1 MTAEDIPLTGGEFEA
16 LTAPFR
22 PFESA
27 PHFAVA
33 VSGGG
38 DSLALL
44 VLADEWA
51 RALGGRVT
59 AVTVDHGLRA
69 GSADEIR
76 KLGGW
81 LEKLAIEHRILTW
94 TGAKPVAGIQAA
106 ARDARYAL
114 ISAWCREQG
123 ILHLFLAHTLEDQ
136 AETFLMRLARGSGVD
151 GLAAMPGVTERFGLR
166 LLRPLLSVPKARLR
180 ALLRA
185 RGQDWIEDPSNR
197 DETYER
203 VRIRRL
209 MPDLASGGLD
219 AEALSRTA
227 ARMAGARLALEGA
240 ACELIARAAFFHPA
254 GFARLERSAL
264 TAAPEE
270 VALHV
275 LGRVL
280 MTLGGGDHKP
290 RRQKLERLWA
300 ALRQK
305 DLSLTLGGCRV
316 EERSG
321 GALLICREARNLPE
335 ISNIQPGRRVIWDN
349 RFEAF
354 VGAGRRPAASPISL
368 TALGE
373 SGWAEVVKNAPWI
386 RRSAVPRAARAS
398 LPAFRDDAGILA
410 APYLGYRRPDAAAGV
425 AHIRFFP
432 RNSVAGT
439 GFCVAWRF

>member
-1 MTAEDIPLTGGEFEA
+1 MTAENVPLTGGEFEA
-16 LTAPFR
+16 LTAPFG

-27 PHFAVA
+27 PHIAVA

-44 VLADEWA
+44 VLADEWV

-59 AVTVDHGLRA
+59 AVSVDHGLRA
-69 GSADEIR
+69 GSADELR
-76 KLGGW
+76 KLGVW
-81 LEKLAIEHRILTW
+81 LEELAIEHRILTW
-94 TGAKPVAGIQAA
+94 AGAKPAAGIQAA

-114 ISAWCREQG
+114 MSESCRQEG

-166 LLRPLLSVPKARLR
+166 LLRPLLTTPKARLR
-180 ALLRA
+180 ALLVS

-197 DETYER
+197 DEAYER

-209 MPDLASGGLD
+209 MPGLASGGLGPED
-219 AEALSRTA
+219 ISRTA

-254 GFARLERSAL
+254 GFARLDRNAIA
-264 TAAPEE
+264 TAPGE

-280 MTLGGGDHKP
+280 MMLGGGGHKP
-290 RRQKLERLWA
+290 RRRKLERMWA
-300 ALRQK
+300 ALKGK

-316 EERSG
+316 EECSG

-335 ISNIQPGRRVIWDN
+335 ISNIKPGRRVIWDN

-354 VGAGRRPAASPISL
+354 VGGGGRRVVSPVGL
-368 TALGE
+368 AALGE
-373 SGWAEVVKNAPWI
+373 SGWAEVLRNAPEL
-386 RRSAVPRAARAS
+386 RRSPVPRSARAS

-410 APYLGYRRPDAAAGV
+410 APHLGYRRPDEGAAGV

-432 RNSVAGT
+432 RNSAAGT
-439 GFCVAWRF
+439 GFCVA